1 MKKLYIAPQC
11 VAEFIGEEDVLTL
24 STPDEASMG
33 EFFNYDS
40 FMNGGYL
47 A

>member
-11 VAEFIGEEDVLTL
+11 VTEQIGKEDILTL
-24 STPDEASMG
+24 STLDAYAG
-33 EFFNYDS
+33 DFFDYDS
-40 FMNGGYL
+40 FMNGGTQ